1 MGEAAMTEKGPMSAR
16 FGVLGPLRVEFDN
29 VPVRAGGGKPRLL
42 LAMLLLTPD
51 RVVSVDRLMTGL
63 WEEDPPEGAVN
74 TLQVHVSHLRRLLQK
89 TDAVLVTESP
99 GYRLQL
105 RPDQLDL
112 LRFEQLTAAARDH
125 AGSGR
130 PEAAVEQ
137 LDAALVLWRGTPLED
152 LGAGTFADNA
162 RTFLTERRLGVIDDR
177 LRLLLGLRRYREVVE
192 DAEAVVA
199 EHPLRESVWE
209 KLMVALYRSG
219 RPADALARYRDCRRL
234 LLDELGV
241 EPMPRLRAL
250 EQQILNHDRRLD
262 PGPRTDALVVASGRT
277 GARSITGTVTQLQ
290 PRRLEGELVLPDG
303 HTVLLG
309 EDTVLGR
316 HSSCEVVLP
325 DAAVS
330 RRHAEIRLTNG
341 RHVLLDLSSAN
352 GTWVAGK
359 PVMQHLLEDGDTFE
373 IGGQRL
379 GYRTH

>member
-1 MGEAAMTEKGPMSAR
+1 MAEKGPMPVR
-16 FGVLGPLRVEFDN
+16 FGVLGPLRVELGG
-29 VPVRAGGGKPRLL
+29 VPARVGGVKPRLV
-42 LAMLLLTPD
+42 LAMLLLTAD
-51 RVVSVDRLMTGL
+51 RVVSVDRLIAGL

-74 TLQVHVSHLRRLLQK
+74 TLQVYISQLRRLLIK
-89 TDAVLVTESP
+89 TDADLLTEPP
-99 GYRLQL
+99 GYRLCV

-112 LRFEQLTAAARDH
+112 LQFEDLTATAREH
-125 AGSGR
+125 AGTGDADR
-130 PEAAVEQ
+130 AVGLLDEALA
-137 LDAALVLWRGTPLED
+137 LWRGAPLDD
-152 LGAGTFADNA
+152 LGPGSFADNA
-162 RTFLTERRLGVIDDR
+162 RTFLTERRLGVVDDR

-199 EHPLRESVWE
+199 DFPLRESVWE
-209 KLMVALYRSG
+209 KLMVALYRAG

-234 LLDELGV
+234 LLEELGV

-262 PGPRTDALVVASGRT
+262 PGPRTDALVIPTGRP
-277 GARSITGTVTQLQ
+277 GVGNVTGTATQLR
-290 PRRLEGELVLPDG
+290 PRRLDAALTLPDG
-303 HTVLLG
+303 QTIPLA

-316 HSSCEVVLP
+316 HASCDVVLP
-325 DAAVS
+325 DPAVS

-373 IGGQRL
+373 LGGVKL
-379 GYRTH
+379 HYRTH